1 MQRNKGFLFRPS
13 FVNFALF
20 IKHTKTKEQYNYI

>member
-13 FVNFALF
+13 FVNFALYIEH
-20 IKHTKTKEQYNYI
+20 IKNKKNNITI